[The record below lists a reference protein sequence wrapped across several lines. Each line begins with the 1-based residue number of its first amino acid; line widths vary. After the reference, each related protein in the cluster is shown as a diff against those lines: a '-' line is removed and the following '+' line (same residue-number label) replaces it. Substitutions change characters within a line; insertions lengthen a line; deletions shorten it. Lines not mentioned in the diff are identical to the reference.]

1 MNTLY
6 NTVNS
11 ELELLSQWYMA
22 NKLSLNTSKTQYVLF
37 SKDGRQTYDNIVI
50 RINGN
55 SINSTNT
62 ANFLG
67 LTIDNKLT
75 WEYHIRSC
83 KKRISSGLYALN
95 TAKQFVSEAHL
106 RTLYFSLMHS
116 HITYGILLWGTTYQ
130 KYLHPLEILQK
141 KAIRIIT
148 RSPYNAHTAEL
159 FKRLN
164 ILKFHDLVNFEM
176 DRFIYQF
183 STKSLPNV
191 LITIFVANDY
201 VHNYATR
208 QHREPRISIHK
219 SRQTSNSF
227 MCRGPKIWHSHKIQK
242 LLVLWMHLNQ
252 SWRKKTIYLH
262 INDVSLRYY
271 QAYHVSASYYPNKLS
286 NWNQSTYN
294 TGSLSGVNMF
304 EPTVCPGGQHAAA
317 NRACRWL
324 IAYCT

>member
-1 MNTLY
+1 MFLDLSKAFDTIDFTIILTKMEYYGIRGVALEWFRSYLMNRKLYVSVKGNDSAMHNLNCGVPQGLILGPLLFIIYCNDLPKALKSTKCILYADDITIFYSSDDMNTLY
-6 NTVNS
+6 NTMNS

-37 SKDGRQTYDNIVI
+37 SKDGRQTYDNLVI

-67 LTIDNKLT
+67 LTIDNKLA

-164 ILKFHDLVNFEM
+164 ILKFHDLVNFEIEKFM
-176 DRFIYQF
+176 YQF

-191 LITIFVANDY
+191 LNTIFVAKAGKLPIASCAEVLKY
-201 VHNYATR
+201 GTV
-208 QHREPRISIHK
+208 
-219 SRQTSNSF
+219 
-227 MCRGPKIWHSHKIQK
+227 SHKI
-242 LLVLWMHLNQ
+242 
-252 SWRKKTIYLH
+252 
-262 INDVSLRYY
+262 
-271 QAYHVSASYYPNKLS
+271 
-286 NWNQSTYN
+286 
-294 TGSLSGVNMF
+294 
-304 EPTVCPGGQHAAA
+304 
-317 NRACRWL
+317 
-324 IAYCT
+324 

>member
-1 MNTLY
+1 MNRKLYVSVKGTDSAMHNLNCGVPQGSILGPLLFIIYCNDLPKALKSTKCILYADDTTIFYSSDDMNTLY
-6 NTVNS
+6 NTMNS

-37 SKDGRQTYDNIVI
+37 SKDGRQTYDNLVI

-164 ILKFHDLVNFEM
+164 ILKFHDLLYSMNIW
-176 DRFIYQF
+176 R
-183 STKSLPNV
+183 V
-191 LITIFVANDY
+191 LYLANL
-201 VHNYATR
+201 
-208 QHREPRISIHK
+208 
-219 SRQTSNSF
+219 SF
-227 MCRGPKIWHSHKIQK
+227 WKFHG
-242 LLVLWMHLNQ
+242 
-252 SWRKKTIYLH
+252 YL
-262 INDVSLRYY
+262 I
-271 QAYHVSASYYPNKLS
+271 
-286 NWNQSTYN
+286 
-294 TGSLSGVNMF
+294 
-304 EPTVCPGGQHAAA
+304 
-317 NRACRWL
+317 
-324 IAYCT
+324 